1 MNRKVGRPPVGGY
14 GTKTR
19 LIGTVRIPEPVYDWI
34 LTQTSHVAT
43 FLKDVAIYKYTSNKG
58 KKRNDT

>member
-19 LIGTVRIPEPVYDWI
+19 QVGTVRVPEKVYDFI
-34 LTQTSHVAT
+34 MTQTCHAAT
-43 FLKDVAIYKYTSNKG
+43 WFKDIAIYKYTKNKE
-58 KKRNDT
+58 KKRNDS